1 MKNWIII
8 WRYLTGCNQAMKKVQ
23 ILILIIIFLVPIS
36 VTHVYAQSLYVDAK
50 VGDMDEIEDSK
61 YKASG
66 LTVVRDEN
74 GSLISVVRVDAS
86 RYFNDPI
93 VDQFLESDPEYLI
106 KQGMIGEDKIS
117 LYRIEVG
124 YYTPDCLIEVMNV
137 PGQYDPCNWYDRAFV
152 TMLQINAPDGEEY
165 FGFKGLN
172 HGYSVK
178 TKFDIITTWNILTKE

>member
-36 VTHVYAQSLYVDAK
+36 ITHVYAQSLYVDAK

-74 GSLISVVRVDAS
+74 GSLILS
-86 RYFNDPI
+86 
-93 VDQFLESDPEYLI
+93 LI
-106 KQGMIGEDKIS
+106 HI
-117 LYRIEVG
+117 
-124 YYTPDCLIEVMNV
+124 
-137 PGQYDPCNWYDRAFV
+137 
-152 TMLQINAPDGEEY
+152 
-165 FGFKGLN
+165 
-172 HGYSVK
+172 
-178 TKFDIITTWNILTKE
+178 